1 ILRDLVAVPI
11 QRLRNA
17 AGRAA
22 RVGLDVSGVDGIVE
36 TDPEL
41 LDLLSRP
48 RPKRQ
53 LTVRRVGNAAWRT
66 LLARAERAGMRIV
79 RNAALGVGEVV
90 VVRDG
95 VRPVP
100 GYVRLPVAC
109 AGPGPFSGFDDRIA
123 RFPARF
129 LGRRV
134 IR

>member
-1 ILRDLVAVPI
+1 MRFVVQVDDPRSVVEEEHDVARILRDLVAVPI

-48 RPKRQ
+48 RAKRQ

-79 RNAALGVGEVV
+79 RNDAQGVGDEVV
-90 VVRDG
+90 DVER
-95 VRPVP
+95 VP
-100 GYVRLPVAC
+100 
-109 AGPGPFSGFDDRIA
+109 
-123 RFPARF
+123 
-129 LGRRV
+129 
-134 IR
+134 